1 MYMHTNFSSFHW
13 LGCYMLYMWV
23 RHGRLL
29 MRVLMMDMSYD
40 TCVFGITVLK
50 ATQNLCLRYNRKTVH
65 HRYTYMCVITC
76 FFFHVCKRVF
86 FFLRYIISQQVV
98 HDLYWSS
105 NSKNLNSMHNVVCSY
120 HRTANYLI
128 GIKYNFNMI
137 IATYKIS

>member
-50 ATQNLCLRYNRKTVH
+50 ATQNLCLRYNRKTAH

-86 FFLRYIISQQVV
+86 FFLRSIISQHVQQYT
-98 HDLYWSS
+98 LIIRFQRL
-105 NSKNLNSMHNVVCSY
+105 KY
-120 HRTANYLI
+120 HEKIIYNHFKKKQISVWARNYC
-128 GIKYNFNMI
+128 K
-137 IATYKIS
+137 

>member
-1 MYMHTNFSSFHW
+1 MYMHTNFSSFYW

-40 TCVFGITVLK
+40 TCVFGITVFK
-50 ATQNLCLRYNRKTVH
+50 ATQNLCLRYNRKTVY

-76 FFFHVCKRVF
+76 FFVHVCKRVF

-98 HDLYWSS
+98 HCTYWSS
-105 NSKNLNSMHNVVCSY
+105 HSQNFNSMDNIVCSY
-120 HRTANYLI
+120 PKITNYFI
-128 GIKYNFNMI
+128 DIKYNFSMI
-137 IATYKIS
+137 IATYNL